1 VTAAKEGRRLK
12 VLHIDPER
20 NWGGGEAQVLGLI
33 AYLSKKGHEN
43 RLALDPAGRLY
54 ERCRAL
60 GVETLPIKV
69 AHDLDLRAVPKLRR
83 FIKRER
89 YDIVH
94 FHTKRAHALSLW
106 LPRRAS
112 GSPRYVVTRR
122 MDYPER
128 DNWYTRL
135 LYNQRVDGV
144 VAISR
149 RIGELLAQAGVEQRK
164 IRVIH
169 SGIELP
175 RLHNG
180 TGRPVASNGAV
191 VGTAGVLEER
201 KGHRY
206 LLEAAAILKE
216 QGLRVRYRIAGS
228 GSMGERLREMVSGYG
243 LRTEVEFLGFVDD
256 IWRFLETIDIFV
268 LPSRHEGLGV
278 AVLEA
283 MAAGKPVVASRVGGL
298 VDSVLDS
305 VNGILVEPGDSAA
318 LAGAIRRLVCE
329 PQLARAMGR
338 RGYERVRENFTVER
352 MAEANEA
359 FYYALLDRTPGE
371 RRQ

>member
-1 VTAAKEGRRLK
+1 MTAAKEGRRLK

-33 AYLSKKGHEN
+33 AYLSKNGHAN
-43 RLALDPAGRLY
+43 QVALDPAGRLS
-54 ERCRAL
+54 ERCREL
-60 GVETLPIKV
+60 GIETVPIRV
-69 AHDLDLRAVPKLRR
+69 AHDLDLRTVPALRR
-83 FIKRER
+83 RIERER

-106 LPRRAS
+106 LPKQPSRP
-112 GSPRYVVTRR
+112 PRYVVTRR
-122 MDYPER
+122 MDYPEPN
-128 DNWYTRL
+128 NWYTRL
-135 LYNQRVDGV
+135 LYNRRVDGV

-149 RIGELLAQAGVEQRK
+149 RIGELLAQAGVEQGR

-175 RLHNG
+175 KLQVDA
-180 TGRPVASNGAV
+180 GRATSWNGAV

-216 QGLRVRYRIAGS
+216 QGVPVRYRIAGS
-228 GSMGERLREMVSGYG
+228 GAMSARLREMVSRSG
-243 LRTEVEFLGFVDD
+243 LQAEVELLGFVDD
-256 IWRFLETIDIFV
+256 IWRFLESIDIFV
-268 LPSRHEGLGV
+268 LPSLHEGLGV

-298 VDSVLDS
+298 VDSVVDS
-305 VNGILVEPGDSAA
+305 VSGFLVEPRDPGA

-329 PQLARAMGR
+329 PELARAMGR
-338 RGYERVRENFTVER
+338 RGRERVRENFTVER

-359 FYYALLDRTPGE
+359 FYYALLE
-371 RRQ
+371 RMPAE